1 MSVYHRVPASSFA
14 PHRAPNPPVYQYNR
28 PSLVQKSQPY
38 ADGNVSIPT
47 TRFHPSVSIPRLRE
61 AINSL
66 DSKMA
71 SLMSQRRELES
82 HLEQAVRLQSPIHR
96 LPNEL
101 LASIFVIGV
110 LRLGDENPVMVPAL
124 MLVCRYWA
132 EVVLNTP
139 VLWSKISVS
148 PHDSLEKAR
157 RKLSRSKSCPLD
169 ISITFGPRLDHLN
182 TVTEQVI
189 HAMDLFRP
197 ALWRTRSFSLS
208 VPTRPQAHAALS
220 RCQEDA
226 PLLESLSIQIHRSQD
241 DHYTSPPL
249 PLFRGHTPR
258 LRSCSL
264 TSFNFGW
271 DTRLV
276 SRLRVLK
283 LGGYFNGFVPSP
295 AKLLEILRQCPEL
308 EELALRNMSD
318 VDSDSCYPSS
328 VQEVDPPVSSKMVR
342 LPRLSKISFYYSGI
356 VFTRQIMNQITFPN
370 LESLEMCYL
379 ENVTPILQLLYTQA
393 LTRLPLQSLR
403 IESCF
408 FNEPKLV
415 TLLRKLPSMIRL
427 ELVDVEDASS
437 SLLNSLSS
445 SQPWIC
451 PKLDS
456 VNLDGCTSL
465 DWDSLRT
472 FVESRL
478 PANSYPR
485 YQDARAFRSAQVA
498 TTAVSASAAAAAG
511 NHSRSNKFKSSQHPQ
526 AVLPGPRRIRSI
538 DVTRCSQI
546 SKEMV
551 QWLRMYIPEVKCE
564 PAKGVW
570 GEPMMP

>member
-1 MSVYHRVPASSFA
+1 MALYRSVPPSSFNR
-14 PHRAPNPPVYQYNR
+14 HGDAPNRAASLPSVHQYYR
-28 PSLVQKSQPY
+28 PSHAQK
-38 ADGNVSIPT
+38 VSST
-47 TRFHPSVSIPRLRE
+47 KGSNSATSCHPSTSIPRLRE

-71 SLMSQRRELES
+71 LLMNQRHELEA

-96 LPNEL
+96 LPNEI

-110 LRLGDENPVMVPAL
+110 MDVRNENPVMVPTL
-124 MLVCRYWA
+124 MLVCRYWE
-132 EVVLNTP
+132 EVVLDTP

-169 ISITFGPRLDHLN
+169 ISISFGPRLEHLN
-182 TVTEQVI
+182 TVTEQIV
-189 HAMDLFRP
+189 HAMDIFRP
-197 ALWRTRSFSLS
+197 ALWRTRSFTLS

-220 RCQEDA
+220 RCQEEA
-226 PLLESLSIQIHRSQD
+226 PMLESLDIQIHRSD
-241 DHYTSPPL
+241 DHHSSPPL

-264 TSFNFGW
+264 TSFNFDW

-295 AKLLEILRQCPEL
+295 NTLLGILRLCPDL
-308 EELALRNMSD
+308 EEFALRNMSN
-318 VDSDSCYPSS
+318 VESDSCYPFSF
-328 VQEVDPPVSSKMVR
+328 QEIDLPTTSKIR
-342 LPRLSKISFYYSGI
+342 LPRLSRISFYCSGN
-356 VFTRQIMNQITFPN
+356 VFTRQIMNQIAFPN

-393 LTRLPLQSLR
+393 LTRLPLQHLR
-403 IESCF
+403 IESCL
-408 FNEPKLV
+408 FNEQNLA
-415 TLLRKLPSMIRL
+415 TLLRKLPSMTRL
-427 ELVDVEDASS
+427 ELVDLEDASS
-437 SLLNSLSS
+437 NLLSTLSS
-445 SQPWIC
+445 SQPWVC
-451 PKLDS
+451 PKLDT
-456 VNLDGCTSL
+456 VTLDGCTSL

-498 TTAVSASAAAAAG
+498 STVVSASASAAAAG
-511 NHSRSNKFKSSQHPQ
+511 YSRSGRSRSQHPQ

-546 SKEMV
+546 STEMV

-570 GEPMMP
+570 G

>member
-1 MSVYHRVPASSFA
+1 MSVYHRVPPSSFA
-14 PHRAPNPPVYQYNR
+14 PRRATSHPPVHQYHHPAYTQKL
-28 PSLVQKSQPY
+28 PSVE
-38 ADGNVSIPT
+38 GNASP
-47 TRFHPSVSIPRLRE
+47 RCHPSASIPRLRE

-71 SLMSQRRELES
+71 SLMSQRHELET

-101 LASIFVIGV
+101 LASIFVLGV
-110 LRLGDENPVMVPAL
+110 LGIRDENPVMVPTL
-124 MLVCRYWA
+124 MLVCHYWE
-132 EVVLNTP
+132 EVVLDTP

-169 ISITFGPRLDHLN
+169 VSISFGPRLEHLN

-208 VPTRPQAHAALS
+208 VPTRPQVHAALS

-226 PLLESLSIQIHRSQD
+226 PLLESLTIQIYRSQD
-241 DHYTSPPL
+241 DHYSSPPL

-295 AKLLEILRQCPEL
+295 STLLGILRLCPEL
-308 EELALRNMSD
+308 EEFALRNMSD
-318 VDSDSCYPSS
+318 VDSDSCYPPSF
-328 VQEVDPPVSSKMVR
+328 QEIDSSKTSKTVR

-379 ENVTPILQLLYTQA
+379 ENVTPILQLLYTQS

-415 TLLRKLPSMIRL
+415 TLLRKLPSITSL

-437 SLLNSLSS
+437 NLLTSLSS

-451 PKLDS
+451 PKLDT
-456 VNLDGCTSL
+456 VTLDGCTSL

-478 PANSYPR
+478 PVNSYPR
-485 YQDARAFRSAQVA
+485 YQDARAFRSAQAA
-498 TTAVSASAAAAAG
+498 TKTISASAVAAG
-511 NHSRSNKFKSSQHPQ
+511 YSRSSKSRSAQHPQ

>member
-1 MSVYHRVPASSFA
+1 MSVYHRVPAAAFA
-14 PHRAPNPPVYQYNR
+14 PRRATPQYHHTVPIQKL
-28 PSLVQKSQPY
+28 PSVEGTVPCAS
-38 ADGNVSIPT
+38 A
-47 TRFHPSVSIPRLRE
+47 RCHPSVSIPRLRE

-71 SLMSQRRELES
+71 SLMSQRHELES
-82 HLEQAVRLQSPIHR
+82 HLEQAVRLQSPVHR

-101 LASIFVIGV
+101 LSSIFVIGV
-110 LRLGDENPVMVPAL
+110 LGMGDEDPVMVPAL
-124 MLVCRYWA
+124 MLVCRFWA
-132 EVVLNTP
+132 EIVLDTP
-139 VLWSKISVS
+139 VLWSKISVG
-148 PHDSLEKAR
+148 PHDTLEKAR

-220 RCQEDA
+220 RCQEEA
-226 PLLESLSIQIHRSQD
+226 PLLESLIIQVYRSQD
-241 DHYTSPPL
+241 DHHSSPPL

-271 DTRLV
+271 DVRLV

-295 AKLLEILRQCPEL
+295 STLLGILRQCPEL
-308 EELALRNMSD
+308 EELVLRNMSD
-318 VDSDSCYPSS
+318 VDSDPCYPPSF
-328 VQEVDPPVSSKMVR
+328 QEIDLPVSSKVR

-356 VFTRQIMNQITFPN
+356 VFTRQIMNQITFPS

-379 ENVTPILQLLYTQA
+379 ENVTPILQMLYAQA
-393 LTRLPLQSLR
+393 LTRLPLQTLR

-415 TLLRKLPSMIRL
+415 TLLRKLPSMVKL

-437 SLLNSLSS
+437 SLLNSLAS

-451 PKLDS
+451 PKLDTIT
-456 VNLDGCTSL
+456 LDGCTSL
-465 DWDSLRT
+465 DWDSLRS

-485 YQDARAFRSAQVA
+485 YQDARAFRSAQIA
-498 TTAVSASAAAAAG
+498 AVSASAVAAG
-511 NHSRSNKFKSSQHPQ
+511 HRSNKSRSTQHPQ

-546 SKEMV
+546 SQEMV

-564 PAKGVW
+564 PSKGVW
-570 GEPMMP
+570 GEPMMS